1 VSRKN
6 RSGGGS
12 YKRADHYTRR
22 AKNQGYAARSV
33 FKLEEIQHRTQL
45 LAEGD
50 RAVDLGCFPGSWS
63 RFAREI
69 VTERGRLVGVDFD
82 TPQGVDGVFL
92 EGSVMEI
99 EPAVI
104 LEALGGPADV
114 VLSDMAPRTTGDRY
128 ADHIRQMALAERALY
143 YATELLRPG
152 GNFVSKVFE
161 GREAQGFTEQVRAR
175 FAKVRRIKP
184 KATRG
189 SSVEFFVIGLDRL
202 LPQEE

>member
-1 VSRKN
+1 VSRK
-6 RSGGGS
+6 RSKPAA

-45 LAEGD
+45 IAEGD
-50 RAVDLGCFPGSWS
+50 LAVDLGCFPGSWS
-63 RFAREI
+63 RYAREV
-69 VTERGRLVGVDFD
+69 VTEHGRLVGVDFD
-82 TPQGVDGVFL
+82 TPQGVDGTFL

-104 LEALGGPADV
+104 REALGGPADV
-114 VLSDMAPRTTGDRY
+114 VLSDMAPRTTGDHF
-128 ADHIRQMALAERALY
+128 ADHIRQIALAERALY

-152 GNFVSKVFE
+152 GNFVAKVFE
-161 GREAQGFTEQVRAR
+161 GREAQGFTQQVRAH
-175 FAKVRRIKP
+175 FGKVRRIKP

-189 SSVEFFVIGLDRL
+189 SSVEFFVIGLGRL
-202 LPQEE
+202 PPREE